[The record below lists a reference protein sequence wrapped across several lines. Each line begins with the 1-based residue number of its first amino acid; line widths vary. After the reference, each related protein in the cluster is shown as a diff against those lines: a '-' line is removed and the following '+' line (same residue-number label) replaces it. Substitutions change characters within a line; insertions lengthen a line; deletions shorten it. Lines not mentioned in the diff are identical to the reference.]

1 MNLRVSISQRLI
13 VLSMIF
19 LMTSLSGCSTTSSG
33 FGFGMKGSQR
43 PSVETVILF
52 EPAVVSIPLLTP
64 LVTNAPITVK
74 VSLPFIVL
82 SSLVV
87 VPDVMVKSS
96 AITAVVKTKLPSADA
111 PSRKTLRDLWFNV
124 FNRYMLFPCGR
135 IRANTVKLEMGTG
148 HHRRPLLL
156 SSGAEHNKNTRYYF

>member
-52 EPAVVSIPLLTP
+52 EPAVESIPLLTP
-64 LVTNAPITVK
+64 LVTNAPVTVA
-74 VSLPFIVL
+74 VSPP
-82 SSLVV
+82 SSIFPLLVV
-87 VPDVMVKSS
+87 VSDVMAKSS
-96 AITAVVKTKLPSADA
+96 AITGVTETRLPSADA
-111 PSRKTLRDLWFNV
+111 PSRRKVRDLWFKVLNK
-124 FNRYMLFPCGR
+124 YMLLPYKQSGGNGYVCLFHT
-135 IRANTVKLEMGTG
+135 RAL
-148 HHRRPLLL
+148 R
-156 SSGAEHNKNTRYYF
+156 